1 VDVVPASVRTETEV
15 ERTML
20 VNVLAG
26 SLIVVASFFVTR
38 LVIVWTSPG
47 TVEKAV
53 DVAKDVDRIVEVAG
67 LRVVACR
74 PALVLVIVAQTVEP
88 GRNTVEVLVKD
99 VMVWFTVSVVV
110 PAARASSP
118 LRSMRAPLEG
128 AQVTVVFFVEVWV
141 DVVEKTVV
149 LGLGVTVLSTRA
161 PESEIV
167 LVLLTP
173 FFVLVMYEVC
183 TEP

>member
-38 LVIVWTSPG
+38 LVIVWTPPG

-99 VMVWFTVSVVV
+99 VMV
-110 PAARASSP
+110 
-118 LRSMRAPLEG
+118 
-128 AQVTVVFFVEVWV
+128 
-141 DVVEKTVV
+141 
-149 LGLGVTVLSTRA
+149 
-161 PESEIV
+161 
-167 LVLLTP
+167 
-173 FFVLVMYEVC
+173 
-183 TEP
+183 

>member
-38 LVIVWTSPG
+38 LVIVWTPPG

-88 GRNTVEVLVKD
+88 GRNKVEVLVKD
-99 VMVWFTVSVVV
+99 VMV
-110 PAARASSP
+110 
-118 LRSMRAPLEG
+118 
-128 AQVTVVFFVEVWV
+128 
-141 DVVEKTVV
+141 
-149 LGLGVTVLSTRA
+149 
-161 PESEIV
+161 
-167 LVLLTP
+167 
-173 FFVLVMYEVC
+173 
-183 TEP
+183 